1 MPAPSFFPADREL
14 VYPFLQLEYGEN
26 RFATAFNLDE
36 LYRTEDLYLGQ
47 QLLVRVGY
55 ASKEFGSDQNRVV
68 LEGRYSSTLVFDGRQ
83 FWQHSVSWEALLNN
97 YSGNSEDLLVSYSNR
112 YFFRH
117 FLPVTTPATQTILAV
132 KGRSIWVAIAVPGH
146 STTGYR

>member
-1 MPAPSFFPADREL
+1 MFPADREL

-68 LEGRYSSTLVFDGRQ
+68 LEGRYSSTLVFD
-83 FWQHSVSWEALLNN
+83 
-97 YSGNSEDLLVSYSNR
+97 
-112 YFFRH
+112 
-117 FLPVTTPATQTILAV
+117 
-132 KGRSIWVAIAVPGH
+132 
-146 STTGYR
+146 